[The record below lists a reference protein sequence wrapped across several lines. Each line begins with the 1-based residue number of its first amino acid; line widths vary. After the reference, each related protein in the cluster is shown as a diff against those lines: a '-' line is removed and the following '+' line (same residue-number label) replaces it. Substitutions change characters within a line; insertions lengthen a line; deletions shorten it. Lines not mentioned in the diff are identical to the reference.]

1 MSLFLVI
8 YNAIRVYKSLQ
19 LTSSLTLLT
28 LAGAHNAGEANAART
43 RIQKHGVRLHCDSD
57 EWPSFIYLYYG
68 IQKNGSGADEVI
80 TGHVI
85 GAYGP
90 YVTRIA
96 NRQ

>member
-1 MSLFLVI
+1 MCISTYNARLVYNHHQHSQLMSLFLVI

-57 EWPSFIYLYYG
+57 E
-68 IQKNGSGADEVI
+68 
-80 TGHVI
+80 
-85 GAYGP
+85 
-90 YVTRIA
+90 
-96 NRQ
+96 